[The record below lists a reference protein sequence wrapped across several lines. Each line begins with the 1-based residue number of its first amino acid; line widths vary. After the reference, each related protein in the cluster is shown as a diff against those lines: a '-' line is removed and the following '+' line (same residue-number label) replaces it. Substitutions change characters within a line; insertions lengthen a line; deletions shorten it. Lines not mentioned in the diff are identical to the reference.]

1 MLDCLIIGGGP
12 AGLVAGVYL
21 KRFHRDVL
29 IVDEGH
35 SRTGLIPKSH
45 NVPGF
50 PSGISGSSILGRM
63 RKQARRMRVP
73 ICADR
78 VTSLH
83 RSGDIFR
90 ALGNDGAWRARTVVL
105 ATGIVDRVPSLS
117 GLLPAVK
124 RGVVRLCPVC
134 DGYEA
139 SGQPIAIYGDNYDE
153 LLKHAC
159 FLRTFSPHVTI
170 VVDDRRER
178 APRRIVSQGLEVM
191 DSPRRIAF
199 GRRSC
204 RISDPHRSIHVGALY
219 IACGADVQSSLAEAL
234 GAETDDS
241 GALVVDKHMET
252 RVHGLYAI
260 GDVVN
265 GLNQISSA
273 AGQGAIPATAIH
285 NRLQSNWMDGA

>member
-35 SRTGLIPKSH
+35 SRTSLIPKSH

-50 PSGISGSSILGRM
+50 PWGISGSAILGRM

-78 VTSLH
+78 VVSLD
-83 RSGDIFR
+83 RSGDIFHAR
-90 ALGNDGAWRARTVVL
+90 GNEGAWRARTIVL
-105 ATGIVDRVPSLS
+105 ATGIVDRVPPLP

-134 DGYEA
+134 DAYEVT
-139 SGQPIAIYGDNYDE
+139 GRPIAIYGDDYDD
-153 LLKHAC
+153 LRTHAC

-170 VVDDRRER
+170 VVDDRRDK

-191 DSPRRIAF
+191 DSPRSIAF

-204 RISDPHRSIHVGALY
+204 RISDSHRSIEVAALY
-219 IACGADVQSSLAEAL
+219 VACGADVQSSLAETL
-234 GAETDDS
+234 GADTEEG
-241 GALVVDKHMET
+241 GALVVDAHMET
-252 RVHGLYAI
+252 RVRGLYAI
-260 GDVVN
+260 GDVVS

-273 AGQGAIPATAIH
+273 TGQGAIAATAIH
-285 NRLQSNWMDGA
+285 NRLRANWMDGA